1 MSVNKALANTLI
13 QKKKKK
19 KKQKKRKKN
28 QGAFESLAAKKSRGY
43 KFFID
48 VM

>member
-13 QKKKKK
+13 KKKK
-19 KKQKKRKKN
+19 
-28 QGAFESLAAKKSRGY
+28 GGGGGGFESLAAKKSRGY